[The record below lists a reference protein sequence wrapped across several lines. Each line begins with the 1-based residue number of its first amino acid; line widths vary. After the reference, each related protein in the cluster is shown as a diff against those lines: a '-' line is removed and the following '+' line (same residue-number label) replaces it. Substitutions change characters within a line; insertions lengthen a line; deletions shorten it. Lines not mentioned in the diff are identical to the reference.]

1 MAAWNFYA
9 EARHQGLV
17 RAASILGLRELQSC
31 RTAGRQDSAHRL
43 LSSCA
48 SKDSAAMF
56 GSILVAQAKKNIP
69 EVEKT
74 IAKINDC
81 LNEKSP
87 MSSLLDDLPL
97 IEKSLMCFES
107 DYQKA
112 METKNDYFINLIG
125 NLDSAKIEIEKIPH
139 ALNKLKSFSE

>member
-1 MAAWNFYA
+1 MSEKVW
-9 EARHQGLV
+9 
-17 RAASILGLRELQSC
+17 LGQIFLKDEGGYEIVIKSLTHYKKRLQTMGGSPEL
-31 RTAGRQDSAHRL
+31 
-43 LSSCA
+43 
-48 SKDSAAMF
+48 KDSAAMF

-74 IAKINDC
+74 VAKINDC

-87 MSSLLDDLPL
+87 MSSLLEDLPL